1 MQLIQSKKFESN
13 YYAKLVNIKTFTKHP
28 NPEVTKLKV
37 AHVDG
42 YNIIVGIDE
51 QPGLYVYFPM
61 MSEINPNILNYCNL
75 YDNLCH
81 AILIM
86 QTLKTLDKSTPEYK
100 AIKQKKQETLAA
112 LMKQICHSIGTREIL
127 LDTLNQLLELN
138 SHNPQAK
145 NLVLTLFETLDE
157 KPKKKH

>member
-51 QPGLYVYFPM
+51 QPDFYYLQ
-61 MSEINPNILNYCNL
+61 INYI
-75 YDNLCH
+75 
-81 AILIM
+81 
-86 QTLKTLDKSTPEYK
+86 
-100 AIKQKKQETLAA
+100 
-112 LMKQICHSIGTREIL
+112 IL
-127 LDTLNQLLELN
+127 L
-138 SHNPQAK
+138 
-145 NLVLTLFETLDE
+145 
-157 KPKKKH
+157 